1 MGYIGAMGAK
11 RGTNPP
17 LDRLRPVLETIPLLT
32 GLGDD
37 DVQRIGAVARMHR
50 YDAGAVIIDRGDPA
64 GALYAIAQGRLKV
77 VRPRPGGRDATLVIL
92 GPGEVFGEIAMFSDN
107 ADGRSA
113 RVTALKESVVMTI
126 DGPTFMDIAESSR
139 ILSRRLLTLL
149 ANRLRDTNMHF
160 DDMTSLEVPHRLAK
174 KLLLLAERFGMSTGD
189 GIGITLKLSQQELG
203 DLVDTTRQTVNRHL
217 RAWTEAGVIRTE
229 DGQLIIVDL
238 EGLRERAGQ
247 PVDDS

>member
-1 MGYIGAMGAK
+1 MGGK
-11 RGTNPP
+11 RAPNSPI
-17 LDRLRPVLETIPLLT
+17 DRLRPVLETIPLFT
-32 GLGDD
+32 GLGDE
-37 DVQRIGAVARMHR
+37 DVSRIGEAARMQR
-50 YDAGAVIIDRGDPA
+50 YDANAVIIERGDPA
-64 GALYAIAQGRLKV
+64 DALYAIAQGRLKV

-126 DGPTFMDIAESSR
+126 DGRTFMDIVERSR
-139 ILSRRLLTLL
+139 VLSQRLLTLL
-149 ANRLRDTNMHF
+149 ANRLRDTNVHF

-174 KLLLLAERFGMSTGD
+174 KLLLLAERFGVSTDD

-217 RAWTEAGVIRTE
+217 RAWTEAGVIRT
-229 DGQLIIVDL
+229 DAGQLVIVDPDA
-238 EGLRERAGQ
+238 LRERA
-247 PVDDS
+247 DRLHEA